1 MSKLKTYK
9 MVWGMPTDPD
19 VVTVYLRFA
28 EPPAVID
35 YNTPHEDIGKVSEI
49 DLPRPGMPLI
59 DGQVS
64 LGISTVDDVGN
75 ESDISVITV
84 PFDLVA
90 PLPVTDLRML

>member
-1 MSKLKTYK
+1 
-9 MVWGMPTDPD
+9 
-19 VVTVYLRFA
+19 
-28 EPPAVID
+28 
-35 YNTPHEDIGKVSEI
+35 
-49 DLPRPGMPLI
+49 MPLI

-90 PLPVTDLRML
+90 PLPVLDLKML